1 MYSNKA
7 NTRLIAKWI
16 LEITITRNCI
26 VLQCDSYRF
35 EIILWDELA
44 QTPPP
49 PNPQH
54 VHMALT

>member
-16 LEITITRNCI
+16 LEITITRNCF

-44 QTPPP
+44 QNPPP
-49 PNPQH
+49 QIPNTFIWP
-54 VHMALT
+54 